1 MERAQQVLSEAFG
14 FDQFLPGQA
23 EVIEHLL
30 AGRSTLAIFPTG
42 GGKSLCYQLPAL
54 TFDGITIVISP
65 LIALMKDQIDVLK
78 SRGIPAERLDST
90 LSADETRSV
99 MLALR
104 SGELRLLYVAPERF
118 NNERFLQAIMHT
130 RISMLVLLMRHT
142 AFPSGVTTFDRIT

>member
-1 MERAQQVLSEAFG
+1 MERAQQLLTGTFG

-23 EVIEHLL
+23 EIIEHLL
-30 AGRSTLAIFPTG
+30 AGRSALAIFPTG

-54 TFDGITIVISP
+54 TFDGVTIVISP

-78 SRGIPAERLDST
+78 SRGIPAARLDST

-130 RISMLVLLMRHT
+130 KVSMFAVDEAHCISEW
-142 AFPSGVTTFDRIT
+142 GTTFDRIT